1 MPEMTSIFGMTPAAA
16 LWAALAFSALCLLC
30 AIGAGWLWWR
40 TRGQLVAAVRA
51 QLDTPTIARD
61 ATEPANGLVSR
72 GEFELALDAAVVRC
86 DSRRGAVSL
95 LFVDVD
101 GFEAVNDAL
110 GHDGG
115 DRVLIEMA
123 ERLHAATPDKRAST
137 RVAGDQF
144 LLLLEHGESEARDLA
159 QRVLEALSQ
168 PLPSLQGRALSLS
181 ASVGIAVYPAHGARP
196 RLVSKA
202 HAAMRTV
209 KQVGGAGWAS
219 FDPQMAVDQ
228 RAQAAL
234 LADLRVATE
243 SRQFELY
250 YQPKVD
256 ARTLQVTAAE
266 ALIRWHHPR
275 HGVVSPNVFIPLA
288 EKNGLIGDIGNW
300 VIEEACRQAGSW
312 RAAGLRMRVAINL
325 SAYQMRQDDLVH
337 RIEVALATH
346 RLRPERFT
354 VEITESLALENTRAT
369 QRSFEAMRRAGLH
382 VAIDDFGAGQTSLA
396 YLRQLPASELKMD
409 MSLVNDLASSS
420 DARAIAQAVIKL
432 AHALD
437 LRVVAEGVETES
449 QRDLLVRMG
458 CDELQGF
465 LFAKPMSAAAL
476 GLWAIDDEFSR
487 RPEFSSSLFQDTMP
501 AP

>member
-1 MPEMTSIFGMTPAAA
+1 MTTTAGMVSASAFWAILA
-16 LWAALAFSALCLLC
+16 LSVFCLLC
-30 AIGAGWLWWR
+30 AVAAGALWWR
-40 TRGQLVAAVRA
+40 ARGRLAAVVRA
-51 QLDTPTIARD
+51 QLDTPTVSRQAAD
-61 ATEPANGLVSR
+61 VASGLVSR
-72 GEFELALDAAVVRC
+72 DEFELALDEAVVRC
-86 DSRRGAVSL
+86 DGRRGAVSL

-115 DRVLIEMA
+115 DRVLAEVA
-123 ERLHAATPDKRAST
+123 ERLHASAPDKRAST

-144 LLLLEHGESEARDLA
+144 LLLLEQGEPEARDLA

-168 PLPSLQGRALSLS
+168 PLPSLQGRVLNLS
-181 ASVGIAVYPAHGARP
+181 ASIGIAVYPAHGARP

-209 KQVGGAGWAS
+209 KHAGGDGWAC

-228 RAQAAL
+228 RTQAAL
-234 LADLRVATE
+234 LADLRLATA

-266 ALIRWHHPR
+266 ALIRWHHPL

-288 EKNGLIGDIGNW
+288 EKYGLIGDIGNW
-300 VIEEACRQAGSW
+300 VIEEACRQAGTW

-337 RIEVALATH
+337 RIEVALASH

-409 MSLVNDLASSS
+409 MSLVNDLASSA

-437 LRVVAEGVETES
+437 LRVVAEGVETEL

-476 GLWAIDDEFSR
+476 GLWAMDDEFSR
-487 RPEFSSSLFQDTMP
+487 RPEFSSSLFQDTQP